1 MELKIS
7 PYARIG
13 EGNIK
18 KLIHYFYEEIRNDT
32 LLRPMYKE
40 KLEEAEQRLYLFMVQ
55 YLGGPKHYNEMR
67 GLPRL
72 RIRHQPFAIDEDAK
86 NSWLANMR
94 TALDKSNI
102 NADDKEF
109 LWDYFV
115 KTANFMRNK

>member
-1 MELKIS
+1 
-7 PYARIG
+7 
-13 EGNIK
+13 
-18 KLIHYFYEEIRNDT
+18 
-32 LLRPMYKE
+32 MYKE